1 MEIDDFPMKK
11 TFIYSKWIFQ
21 WDFPLP
27 RLIQLEGK
35 PMGAI
40 HRLALDMAWISGLS
54 NKAYVHRAFGIQ
66 HGCVASSA
74 MTLGIEVF
82 IRSPPK
88 KNSALRKL
96 PKLLRSPLAW
106 K

>member
-40 HRLALDMAWISGLS
+40 HRLALDMAWIF
-54 NKAYVHRAFGIQ
+54 RTFQ
-66 HGCVASSA
+66 
-74 MTLGIEVF
+74 
-82 IRSPPK
+82 
-88 KNSALRKL
+88 
-96 PKLLRSPLAW
+96 
-106 K
+106 